1 MPADARSKPDPGRRH
16 SLVGLVLMLT
26 ATAAFVTMSA
36 FVKLLREDGFDTPQV
51 MFWRMAPGLP
61 WVLAELCVRGVA
73 FAPHK
78 ARLIAAR
85 CLFGICAMA
94 TNFYAVRA
102 LTLVQHNVLHL
113 LQPVFIAVLA
123 PFVLSERLRPA
134 TFAAL
139 TLALLGSVAVI
150 DPTRG
155 LGELPLVPAL
165 AGAAAAVCSALAHM
179 WVRRATEHDA
189 PELLVFYFTVSVSVV
204 TLVWGLG
211 FGDGLALPAG
221 LGLPEATWKIA
232 GMAGFGLAGQLAMT
246 RAYDR
251 TQAPVVAV
259 VAYSSIPLSF
269 VFDAVLWGAT
279 GSIATV
285 IGAAMMVLAGI
296 LLIRGGRARARDS
309 KPRLRPPSA
318 T

>member
-1 MPADARSKPDPGRRH
+1 
-16 SLVGLVLMLT
+16 MLT
-26 ATAAFVTMSA
+26 ATAAFVSMSA

-61 WVLAELCVRGVA
+61 WVLAELRVRGVA
-73 FAPHK
+73 FMPHK
-78 ARLIAAR
+78 PRLIVSR

-123 PFVLSERLRPA
+123 PFVLGERLRPA

-139 TLALLGSVAVI
+139 TVALIGSVAVM

-155 LGELPLVPAL
+155 LGELPLIPAL
-165 AGAAAAVCSALAHM
+165 AGVTAAVCSALAHM

-189 PELLVFYFTVSVSVV
+189 PELLVFYFTMSVSVV

-211 FGDGLALPAG
+211 FGDGLTMPAG
-221 LGLPEATWKIA
+221 LGVPEAAWKIA
-232 GMAGFGLAGQLAMT
+232 GMAGFGLAGQLLMT

-251 TQAPVVAV
+251 TQAPIVAV

-269 VFDAVLWGAT
+269 VLDALLWGAT
-279 GSIATV
+279 GSIATAV
-285 IGAAMMVLAGI
+285 GALMMVLAGV
-296 LLIRGGRARARDS
+296 LLIRGGRARSRGS
-309 KPRLRPPSA
+309 KPSVRPPNA